1 MKMQQNSS
9 NASSTS
15 AQRKRTRKAF
25 PTVFLLF
32 AVAILAISG
41 GGIIAWIVKNIS
53 TRDINISDSN
63 ETPSQNIDQDI
74 DQPQEQKPEFIDL
87 QPTIDAWLK
96 DTSVQVGLMI
106 YDLDNNKV
114 AAEYNPNQ
122 IFNVASIYKLFFTY
136 VGYQQLELGEIDANE
151 YYLTTSDYRAGNYN
165 FGECLDLM
173 IRESYNGC
181 ADHMRDDTNMA
192 QNVKELTS
200 ELGLENTSELGLY
213 STAAD
218 LTKLLIRYWGHP
230 DLSSQ
235 AWEKIADSMLNQ
247 PATEIAPG
255 IIYNWR
261 QGLPSG
267 FNATQ
272 VYDKVG
278 WEWNGTSWNTYADA
292 AFLVTANRHYSA
304 VVLTSGLTDP
314 ETKPLCKLGEQIE
327 TAINFT
333 H

>member
-1 MKMQQNSS
+1 MD
-9 NASSTS
+9 
-15 AQRKRTRKAF
+15 RKRQRIINLITTTIVIILCVIVLIISFAIKAR
-25 PTVFLLF
+25 V
-32 AVAILAISG
+32 
-41 GGIIAWIVKNIS
+41 
-53 TRDINISDSN
+53 
-63 ETPSQNIDQDI
+63 EQNIAGSTNDPPSAPNAEDPE
-74 DQPQEQKPEFIDL
+74 QPTLPDVNEITEAKFIDL
-87 QPTIDAWLK
+87 QPTIDKWLTTINREEK
-96 DTSVQVGLMI
+96 VGLMI

-114 AAEYNPNQ
+114 AAEYNPDQ

-151 YYLTTSDYRAGNYN
+151 YYLTTSDYRAGNYD

-192 QNVKELTS
+192 QSVKELIS
-200 ELGLENTSELGLY
+200 ELNLENTSELGLY

-218 LTKLLIRYWGHP
+218 LTKLLIRYWEHP

-247 PATEIAPG
+247 PATEIAPR

-278 WEWNGTSWNTYADA
+278 WEWNGTAWNTYADA

-314 ETKPLCKLGEQIE
+314 ETKPLRKLGEQIE